1 MQFSSLKS
9 EPIMRMK
16 LENFNLDQFNSN
28 LIGAK
33 CEFQDLWRIVR
44 LLLILSHGIASVES
58 GFSVNSDIMLQN
70 MKKQS
75 LVGQR
80 IVYDYLSKVGGFEKV
95 LLNKQLLQA
104 FRSGRSRYQSFL
116 VEQKNQSQFEKE
128 AATKKEKLE
137 EEVEKAKQRK
147 RQLLD
152 ELAEQE
158 FVIIEGNKKMRFN
171 K

>member
-1 MQFSSLKS
+1 M
-9 EPIMRMK
+9 
-16 LENFNLDQFNSN
+16 
-28 LIGAK
+28 
-33 CEFQDLWRIVR
+33 C
-44 LLLILSHGIASVES
+44 
-58 GFSVNSDIMLQN
+58 
-70 MKKQS
+70 
-75 LVGQR
+75 
-80 IVYDYLSKVGGFEKV
+80 DYLSKVGGFEKV

-128 AATKKEKLE
+128 AATKKEKQE

-158 FVIIEGNKKMRFN
+158 SVIIEGNKKMIFN